1 MPTAYDVP
9 ADTLLK
15 RLAEHLHRVPQV
27 AAPEWASYVKT
38 GSHAER
44 PPQDRDWWYTRS
56 ASLVR
61 KLYVHGPIGLADL
74 ESMYGGR
81 KRVGYSPGRHRD
93 GGGVAV
99 RKGLQQLEAAGLVAK
114 QGAHGRVL
122 TPRGRSLLDR
132 LATEI
137 FKDLKEAMPAVQ
149 RYA

>member
-1 MPTAYDVP
+1 
-9 ADTLLK
+9 
-15 RLAEHLHRVPQV
+15 
-27 AAPEWASYVKT
+27 
-38 GSHAER
+38 
-44 PPQDRDWWYTRS
+44 
-56 ASLVR
+56 VR

-114 QGAHGRVL
+114 QGTRGRVL

-137 FKDLKEAMPAVQ
+137 FKDLKENMPAVQ
-149 RYA
+149 RYG